1 MNSKTMRLIAILLLC
16 LCFVPVSIFS
26 QERISTVSVG
36 PYNDQFRIV
45 IAFVEPSAESY
56 KMQSMIIDMDP
67 IKNSQEQPASVFV
80 DLTSTV
86 RTLSSG
92 EKKQRI
98 LQLRWKKK
106 GGLELKC
113 EGKWVKKESGSATD
127 TIIEAV
133 KSVIEN

>member
-1 MNSKTMRLIAILLLC
+1 MRLITILLLC

-26 QERISTVSVG
+26 QERISTVAVG

-67 IKNSQEQPASVFV
+67 IKNSQEQPASVYV

-86 RTLSSG
+86 GLFRA
-92 EKKQRI
+92 EKRN
-98 LQLRWKKK
+98 K
-106 GGLELKC
+106 GYFNYGGRKRA
-113 EGKWVKKESGSATD
+113 GW
-127 TIIEAV
+127 
-133 KSVIEN
+133 N